1 MNSKIMLLSIVLVA
15 QLLLVGGIYFGDS
28 RNEIE
33 SSTWLEFDTETIDGL
48 KISGP
53 EGSVLL
59 SRSDG
64 DWMLEELP
72 ADQSKVT
79 SMLSKLE
86 AMQAPWPVANS
97 AESAQRFEV
106 SESNYQREVRL
117 LNGEEVLAKLYL
129 GTSPGYQRVHAR
141 RSSQDDIFSVALSN
155 FELPTAVDGWMDKG
169 LLAIDSDLES
179 IVLRITETGENHSL
193 VNSEEGWLYND
204 GAADQSTSA
213 TYAGR
218 FKTLRVA
225 SVAEDSGEA
234 VTVGVLDVKWV
245 EGAKNLTILKLG
257 EDYLVSDGSRKYGV
271 ATYVAEQ
278 LLLNDVSLAAQ
289 VDAESTNA
297 KPD

>member
-1 MNSKIMLLSIVLVA
+1 MNSKIKLLGIVLVA

-28 RNEIE
+28 RNENE
-33 SSTWLEFDTETIDGL
+33 SSAWLEFNVESIDGL
-48 KISGP
+48 EISAP
-53 EGSVLL
+53 EERVLL

-64 DWMLEELP
+64 GWMLEELL

-79 SMLSKLE
+79 SMLTKLV

-141 RSSQDDIFSVALSN
+141 LSSQDDIFSVALSN
-155 FELPTAVDGWMDKG
+155 FELPTTVDGWMDKG
-169 LLAIDSDLES
+169 LLAVESDLES
-179 IVLRITETGENHSL
+179 IVLRVTETGENHTL
-193 VNSEEGWLYND
+193 VHGEEGWLYNG
-204 GAADQSTSA
+204 GAADQSTAA

-225 SVAEDSGEA
+225 SVAEESSEA
-234 VTVGVLDVKWV
+234 VTLGVLDVKWQ
-245 EGAKNLTILKLG
+245 EGAKTLAIQKLG
-257 EDYLVSDGSRKYGV
+257 EDYLVSDGSRKYAI

-289 VDAESTNA
+289 VDSESTNA
-297 KPD
+297 RLE